1 MAILKSF
8 LELNRPFK
16 VICKRCL
23 NSSAQFTDVLTSE
36 TCEVGESAQIKKIKP
51 YEDIPGP
58 KPLPLLGN
66 NWRFIPYIGDF
77 QIEHIDKVSKKLY
90 TKYGKLVKV
99 GGLFG
104 RPDMLFLF
112 DPDEIEKVF
121 RKEDALPL
129 RPSMPSL
136 NYYKH
141 NLRKEFFGDLGGVI
155 SVHGQNWQKFRS
167 KVNQIMLQP
176 RSAKMYAQVIL
187 ETAEKFVERIGGLRN
202 DASEMPDNF
211 LNEIH
216 RWSLESLARIA
227 LDIKM
232 GCLEE
237 HPPADTQRLIDA
249 INTFFINVPILEL
262 KIPFWRVF
270 PTSTFN
276 RYIEAL
282 DSIRE
287 ICLKYINKSMDNLN
301 LEANDDQLS
310 VMQKV
315 LKRENN
321 VKLASILA
329 LDLFLVGVDTTSNAV
344 ASILYQLSI
353 NPKKQQLLH
362 EELDRILPNADS
374 KLTIDKLDEMSYLK
388 ACIKETMRMFP
399 VVIGNGRQTSSDCVI
414 GGYNVPK
421 GVQIV
426 FQHFVIS
433 NQEEFFSESDKFL
446 PERWLKECQMT
457 KTHHPFACLPFGFGK
472 RMCLG
477 KRFAELE
484 IQTLL
489 ATIMQNYRVEYHHP
503 KLDYYIHPM
512 YTPNG
517 PLKLKF
523 VNKH

>member
-1 MAILKSF
+1 
-8 LELNRPFK
+8 
-16 VICKRCL
+16 
-23 NSSAQFTDVLTSE
+23 
-36 TCEVGESAQIKKIKP
+36 
-51 YEDIPGP
+51 
-58 KPLPLLGN
+58 
-66 NWRFIPYIGDF
+66 
-77 QIEHIDKVSKKLY
+77 
-90 TKYGKLVKV
+90 
-99 GGLFG
+99 
-104 RPDMLFLF
+104 
-112 DPDEIEKVF
+112 
-121 RKEDALPL
+121 
-129 RPSMPSL
+129 
-136 NYYKH
+136 
-141 NLRKEFFGDLGGVI
+141 
-155 SVHGQNWQKFRS
+155 
-167 KVNQIMLQP
+167 
-176 RSAKMYAQVIL
+176 MYAQVIL

-216 RWSLESLARIA
+216 PLARIA

>member
-1 MAILKSF
+1 
-8 LELNRPFK
+8 
-16 VICKRCL
+16 
-23 NSSAQFTDVLTSE
+23 
-36 TCEVGESAQIKKIKP
+36 
-51 YEDIPGP
+51 
-58 KPLPLLGN
+58 
-66 NWRFIPYIGDF
+66 
-77 QIEHIDKVSKKLY
+77 
-90 TKYGKLVKV
+90 
-99 GGLFG
+99 
-104 RPDMLFLF
+104 
-112 DPDEIEKVF
+112 
-121 RKEDALPL
+121 
-129 RPSMPSL
+129 
-136 NYYKH
+136 
-141 NLRKEFFGDLGGVI
+141 
-155 SVHGQNWQKFRS
+155 
-167 KVNQIMLQP
+167 MLQP

-388 ACIKETMRMFP
+388 ACIKETM
-399 VVIGNGRQTSSDCVI
+399 
-414 GGYNVPK
+414 
-421 GVQIV
+421 
-426 FQHFVIS
+426 S

-489 ATIMQNYRVEYHHP
+489 ATEYGKIVKLSGLVGRPDLLFVYDADEIEKVYRREGPTPFRPSMPCLVKYKSEVRKDFFGREGGVVGVMTEMQDDNGEMPDDFDNEIHKWALECIGRVS
-503 KLDYYIHPM
+503 LDVRLGCLDSNLSPDSEA
-512 YTPNG
+512 
-517 PLKLKF
+517 LKIIEAAKYALRNIAILELRFPFWRYLPTSLWTRYVKNMDYF
-523 VNKH
+523 VE